1 MQGILETHYIQLYR
15 PLFFFIFRKK
25 WNDRKAVFQKQNMM
39 DNEEQRMKGRR
50 WVEEREGRQEKGEA
64 VFHSGGNTI

>member
-1 MQGILETHYIQLYR
+1 
-15 PLFFFIFRKK
+15 
-25 WNDRKAVFQKQNMM
+25 MM

-50 WVEEREGRQEKGEA
+50 WVEKETEGRQEKGEA